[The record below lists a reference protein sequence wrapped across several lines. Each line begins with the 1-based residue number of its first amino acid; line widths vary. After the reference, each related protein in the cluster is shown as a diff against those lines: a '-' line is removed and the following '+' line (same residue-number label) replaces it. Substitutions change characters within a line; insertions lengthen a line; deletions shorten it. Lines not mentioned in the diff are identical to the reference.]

1 MKSLSHLKKLAI
13 SRFHLIPAKF
23 SNFTYC
29 LTNVFL
35 QLVSSNQDLIKFSA
49 LHLIVKPLTHNLEQ
63 SPSFFYPSAVD
74 SLETRSLSWTVPSS
88 GLVTSLLCDVS

>member
-1 MKSLSHLKKLAI
+1 MLQSLHVLRHAAAALLSWAVGSDGEI
-13 SRFHLIPAKF
+13 
-23 SNFTYC
+23 
-29 LTNVFL
+29 
-35 QLVSSNQDLIKFSA
+35 DLIKFSA